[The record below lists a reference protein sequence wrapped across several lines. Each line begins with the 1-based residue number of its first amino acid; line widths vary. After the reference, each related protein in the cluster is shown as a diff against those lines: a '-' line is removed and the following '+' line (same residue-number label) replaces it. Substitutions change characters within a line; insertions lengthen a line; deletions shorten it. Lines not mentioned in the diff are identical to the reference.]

1 MTNEKNEI
9 INGTVENLIYYNGYT
24 VLNVLLK
31 DGTNLSVVGFLPGI
45 SEGEQVELT
54 GTYTVHPKYG
64 EQFSAVSYV
73 RLLPQKLSEII
84 KFLSSGIIKGV
95 GPATAKKIADRFGEE
110 SLEIIADYPAR
121 LAEISGISEKKAL
134 EIGKSY
140 VEQLGVRDVVMF
152 FQRYGI
158 SSKFAMKI
166 YRKYGV
172 TTVEQIK
179 LNPYLLAEQVRGIG
193 FSKVDG
199 IALSL
204 GFSHNDKRRICAGV
218 IYCLYSA
225 ALNGHSYLPKDTLVE
240 DVVKLLDVDEGET
253 ENAVTSLVFA
263 EKIYIEKHALF
274 DAVYLPVYKN
284 AEDYTAKRLKAY
296 KNHDYTNN
304 KKKVDKILALIEKQ
318 QNIVFADL
326 QKEAVYA
333 VMDNG
338 VTVITGGPGTGKT
351 TIINAIIKVME
362 ETGKTVFLAAPTGR
376 AAKRMTEMCGVEAK
390 TIHRMLEVEFK
401 DDDETTFFGKNED
414 NPIDC
419 DVLII
424 DETSMVDILLVSAVL
439 KALKPTARLILV
451 GDSDQLPSVSA
462 GYVLRDII
470 ASGTVK
476 TIALTEIFRQA
487 KESAIVVNA
496 HLINRGQYPELN
508 NADNDFFLVRRDSA
522 FDIVSTIV
530 QLCEKRLPKAYGFDA
545 VSDIQVISPTRKG
558 QAGVVALNEKLQA
571 KLNPKTKSKKEKVF
585 GGVTFREGDKIMQ
598 NKNNYDIEWTKG
610 GLRGNG
616 VFNGD
621 VGYINSIDTED
632 ETLTVI
638 FDDKEY
644 IYNFSQADELEL
656 AYAIT
661 VHKSQGSEF
670 DGVVMPMYPCAPMLQ
685 NRSLLYTAVTRARKL
700 AVLVG
705 REECIKVMVDN
716 KSEQKRYSG
725 LQKKLEEQL

>member
-1 MTNEKNEI
+1 MADETIK
-9 INGTVENLIYYNGYT
+9 GTVENLIYSNSQNGYT
-24 VLNVLLK
+24 VLNVLLQ
-31 DGTNLSVVGFLPGI
+31 DGTELSVVGYLPGI
-45 SEGEQVELT
+45 SEGEQVEIT
-54 GTYTVHPKYG
+54 GNYTVHPKYG
-64 EQFSAVSYV
+64 EQFSALSYV
-73 RLLPQKLSEII
+73 RVLPQKLSEII

-95 GPATAKKIADRFGEE
+95 GPATAKKIADRFGED

-166 YRKYGV
+166 YQKYGL
-172 TTVEQIK
+172 TSVEQIK

-193 FSKVDG
+193 FNKVDG

-225 ALNGHSYLPKDTLVE
+225 ALNGHSFLPKGMLVE
-240 DVVKLLDVDEGET
+240 NVVKLLDVDEGEA

-263 EKIYIEKHALF
+263 EKIYIEKHTMF

-284 AEDYTAKRLKAY
+284 AEDYTAKRLKSY
-296 KNHDYTNN
+296 NNIYTKD
-304 KKKVDKILALIEKQ
+304 KKKVDKILAAIEKQ
-318 QNIVFADL
+318 QNIVLADL
-326 QKEAVYA
+326 QKEAVYT

-362 ETGKTVFLAAPTGR
+362 EMGKTVFLAAPTGR
-376 AAKRMTEMCGVEAK
+376 AAKRMTEMCGVEGK
-390 TIHRMLEVEFK
+390 TIHRLLEVEFK

-424 DETSMVDILLVSAVL
+424 DETSMVDILLMSSVL

-470 ASGTVK
+470 ASGAVK

-496 HLINRGQYPELN
+496 HLINGGQYPELN

-522 FDIVSTIV
+522 VDIVSTIV
-530 QLCEKRLPKAYGFDA
+530 DLCKNRLPKAYGFDA

-558 QAGVVALNEKLQA
+558 QAGVAALNEKLQA
-571 KLNPKTKSKKEKVF
+571 ALNPKSKTKKEKTF
-585 GGVTFREGDKIMQ
+585 GGVTFREGDKVMQ

-610 GLRGNG
+610 ELKGNG

-621 VGYINSIDTED
+621 VGYIQCIDLYE
-632 ETLTVI
+632 EVLTVV

-644 IYNFSQADELEL
+644 MYNFSQSDELEL

-685 NRSLLYTAVTRARKL
+685 NRNLLYTAVTRAKKL

-705 REECIKVMVDN
+705 REECIKTMVDN

-725 LQKKLEEQL
+725 LQSKLGEQL

>member
-1 MTNEKNEI
+1 MADETIK
-9 INGTVENLIYYNGYT
+9 GTVENLIYSNSQNGYT
-24 VLNVLLK
+24 VLNVLLQ
-31 DGTNLSVVGFLPGI
+31 DGTELSVVGYLPGI
-45 SEGEQVELT
+45 SEGEQVEIT
-54 GTYTVHPKYG
+54 GNYTVHPKYG
-64 EQFSAVSYV
+64 EQFSALSYV
-73 RLLPQKLSEII
+73 RVLPQKLSEII

-166 YRKYGV
+166 YQKYGL
-172 TTVEQIK
+172 TSVEQIK

-193 FSKVDG
+193 FNKVDG

-225 ALNGHSYLPKDTLVE
+225 ALNGHSFLPKGMLVE
-240 DVVKLLDVDEGET
+240 NVVKLLDVDEGEA

-263 EKIYIEKHALF
+263 EKIYIEKHTMF

-284 AEDYTAKRLKAY
+284 AEDYTAKRIKSYNNIY
-296 KNHDYTNN
+296 KKD
-304 KKKVDKILALIEKQ
+304 KKKVDKILGNIEKQ
-318 QNIVFADL
+318 QNIVLADM
-326 QKEAVYA
+326 QKEAVYT

-362 ETGKTVFLAAPTGR
+362 EMGKTVFLAAPTGR
-376 AAKRMTEMCGVEAK
+376 AAKRMTEMCGVEGK
-390 TIHRMLEVEFK
+390 TIHRLLEVEFK

-424 DETSMVDILLVSAVL
+424 DETSMVDILLMSSVL

-470 ASGTVK
+470 ASGAVK

-496 HLINRGQYPELN
+496 HLINGGKYPELN

-522 FDIVSTIV
+522 VDIVSTIV
-530 QLCEKRLPKAYGFDA
+530 DLCKNRLPKAYGFDA

-558 QAGVVALNEKLQA
+558 QAGVAALNEKLQA
-571 KLNPKTKSKKEKVF
+571 ALNPKSKTKKEKTF
-585 GGVTFREGDKIMQ
+585 GGVTFREGDKVMQ

-610 GLRGNG
+610 ELRGNG

-621 VGYINSIDTED
+621 IGYIECVDLYEEI
-632 ETLTVI
+632 LTVV
-638 FDDKEY
+638 FDDKQY
-644 IYNFSQADELEL
+644 VYNFSQADELEL

-670 DGVVMPMYPCAPMLQ
+670 DAVVMPMYPCAPMLQ
-685 NRSLLYTAVTRARKL
+685 NRNLLYTAVTRAKKL

-705 REECIKVMVDN
+705 REECIKTMVDN

-725 LQKKLEEQL
+725 LQKKLEE

>member
-1 MTNEKNEI
+1 MADEVIK
-9 INGTVENLIYYNGYT
+9 GTVENLIYSNSQNGYT
-24 VLNVLLK
+24 VLNVLLQ
-31 DGTNLSVVGFLPGI
+31 DGTELSVVGYLPGI
-45 SEGEQVELT
+45 SEGEQVEIT
-54 GTYTVHPKYG
+54 GNYTVHPKYG
-64 EQFSAVSYV
+64 EQFSALSYV

-95 GPATAKKIADRFGEE
+95 GPATAKKIADRFGED

-166 YRKYGV
+166 YQKYGL
-172 TTVEQIK
+172 TSVEQIK

-193 FSKVDG
+193 FNKVDG

-225 ALNGHSYLPKDTLVE
+225 ALNGHSFLPKGMLVE
-240 DVVKLLDVDEGET
+240 NVVKLLDVDEGEA

-263 EKIYIEKHALF
+263 EKIHIEKHTLF

-284 AEDYTAKRLKAY
+284 AEDYTAKRLKSY
-296 KNHDYTNN
+296 NDIYTKD
-304 KKKVDKILALIEKQ
+304 KKKVDKILASIEKQ
-318 QNIVFADL
+318 QNIVLADL

-362 ETGKTVFLAAPTGR
+362 EMGKTVFLAAPTGR
-376 AAKRMTEMCGVEAK
+376 AAKRMTEMCGVEGK
-390 TIHRMLEVEFK
+390 TIHRLLEVEFK

-424 DETSMVDILLVSAVL
+424 DETSMVDILLMSSVL

-470 ASGTVK
+470 SSGAVK

-496 HLINRGQYPELN
+496 HLINKGQYPELN

-522 FDIVSTIV
+522 VDIVSTIV
-530 QLCEKRLPKAYGFDA
+530 QLCEKRLPKAYGFDS
-545 VSDIQVISPTRKG
+545 VNDIQVISPTRKG

-571 KLNPKTKSKKEKVF
+571 ALNPKSKTKKEKAF
-585 GGVTFREGDKIMQ
+585 GGVTFREGDKVMQ

-610 GLRGNG
+610 ELKGNG

-621 VGYINSIDTED
+621 VGYIECIDLYE
-632 ETLTVI
+632 EILTVI
-638 FDDKEY
+638 FDDKQY
-644 IYNFSQADELEL
+644 MYNFSQADELEL

-685 NRSLLYTAVTRARKL
+685 NRNLLYTAVTRAKKL

-705 REECIKVMVDN
+705 REECIKTMVDN

-725 LQKKLEEQL
+725 LQKKLEE

>member
-1 MTNEKNEI
+1 MADETIK
-9 INGTVENLIYYNGYT
+9 GTVENLIYSNSQNGYT
-24 VLNVLLK
+24 VLNVLLQ
-31 DGTNLSVVGFLPGI
+31 DGTELSVVGYLPGI
-45 SEGEQVELT
+45 SEGEQVEIT
-54 GTYTVHPKYG
+54 GNYTVHPKYG
-64 EQFSAVSYV
+64 EQFSALSYV

-166 YRKYGV
+166 YQKYGL
-172 TTVEQIK
+172 TSVEQIK
-179 LNPYLLAEQVRGIG
+179 LNPYLLAEQVCGIG
-193 FSKVDG
+193 FNKVDG

-225 ALNGHSYLPKDTLVE
+225 ALNGHSFLPKGMLVE
-240 DVVKLLDVDEGET
+240 NVVKLLDVDEGEA

-263 EKIYIEKHALF
+263 EKIYIEKHTMF

-284 AEDYTAKRLKAY
+284 AEDYTAKRLKSYNNIY
-296 KNHDYTNN
+296 KKD
-304 KKKVDKILALIEKQ
+304 KKKVDKILGDIEKQ
-318 QNIVFADL
+318 QNIVLADL
-326 QKEAVYA
+326 QKEAVYT

-362 ETGKTVFLAAPTGR
+362 EMGKTVFLAAPTGR
-376 AAKRMTEMCGVEAK
+376 AAKRMTEMCGVEGK
-390 TIHRMLEVEFK
+390 TIHRLLEVEFK

-424 DETSMVDILLVSAVL
+424 DETSMVDILLMSSVL

-470 ASGTVK
+470 SSGAVK

-496 HLINRGQYPELN
+496 HLINGGQYPELN

-522 FDIVSTIV
+522 ADIVSTIV
-530 QLCEKRLPKAYGFDA
+530 QLSEKRLPNAYGFDS
-545 VSDIQVISPTRKG
+545 VNQIQVISPTRKG

-571 KLNPKTKSKKEKVF
+571 ALNPKSKTKKEKTF
-585 GGVTFREGDKIMQ
+585 GGVTFREGDKVMQ

-610 GLRGNG
+610 ELRGNG

-621 VGYINSIDTED
+621 IGYIECVDLYEEI
-632 ETLTVI
+632 LTVV
-638 FDDKEY
+638 FDDKQY
-644 IYNFSQADELEL
+644 VYNFSQADELEL

-670 DGVVMPMYPCAPMLQ
+670 DAVVMPMYPCAPMLQ
-685 NRSLLYTAVTRARKL
+685 NRNLLYTAVTRAKKL

-705 REECIKVMVDN
+705 REECIKTMVDN

-725 LQKKLEEQL
+725 LQKKLEE

>member
-1 MTNEKNEI
+1 MADEVIK
-9 INGTVENLIYYNGYT
+9 GTVENLIYSNSQNGYT
-24 VLNVLLK
+24 VLNVLLQ
-31 DGTNLSVVGFLPGI
+31 DGTELSVVGYLPGI
-45 SEGEQVELT
+45 SEGEQVEIT
-54 GTYTVHPKYG
+54 GNYTVHPKYG
-64 EQFSAVSYV
+64 EQFSALSYV

-166 YRKYGV
+166 YQKYGL
-172 TTVEQIK
+172 TSVEQIK

-193 FSKVDG
+193 FNKVDG

-225 ALNGHSYLPKDTLVE
+225 ALNGHSFLPKGMLVE
-240 DVVKLLDVDEGET
+240 NVVKLLDVDEGEA

-263 EKIYIEKHALF
+263 EKIYIEKHTMF

-284 AEDYTAKRLKAY
+284 AEDYTAKRLKSYNNIY
-296 KNHDYTNN
+296 KKD
-304 KKKVDKILALIEKQ
+304 KKKVDKILGDIEKQ
-318 QNIVFADL
+318 QNIVLADM
-326 QKEAVYA
+326 QKEAVYT

-362 ETGKTVFLAAPTGR
+362 EMGKTVFLAAPTGR
-376 AAKRMTEMCGVEAK
+376 AAKRMTEMCGVEGK
-390 TIHRMLEVEFK
+390 TIHRLLEVEFK

-424 DETSMVDILLVSAVL
+424 DETSMVDILLMSSVL

-470 ASGTVK
+470 SSGAVK

-496 HLINRGQYPELN
+496 HLINGGKYPELN

-522 FDIVSTIV
+522 ADIVSTIV
-530 QLCEKRLPKAYGFDA
+530 QLSEKRLPNAYGFDS
-545 VSDIQVISPTRKG
+545 VNQIQVISPTRKG

-571 KLNPKTKSKKEKVF
+571 ALNPKSKTKKEKTF
-585 GGVTFREGDKIMQ
+585 GGVTFREGDKVMQ
-598 NKNNYDIEWTKG
+598 NKNNYDIEWNKG
-610 GLRGNG
+610 ELRGNG

-621 VGYINSIDTED
+621 IGYIECVDLYEEI
-632 ETLTVI
+632 LTVV
-638 FDDKEY
+638 FDDKQY
-644 IYNFSQADELEL
+644 VYNFSQADELEL

-670 DGVVMPMYPCAPMLQ
+670 DAVVMPMYPCAPMLQ
-685 NRSLLYTAVTRARKL
+685 NRNLLYTAVTRAKKL

-705 REECIKVMVDN
+705 REECIKTMVDN

-725 LQKKLEEQL
+725 LQKKLEE

>member
-1 MTNEKNEI
+1 TIK
-9 INGTVENLIYYNGYT
+9 GTVENLIYSNSQNGYT
-24 VLNVLLK
+24 VLNVLLQ
-31 DGTNLSVVGFLPGI
+31 DGTELSVVGYLPGI
-45 SEGEQVELT
+45 SEGEQVEIT
-54 GTYTVHPKYG
+54 GNYTVHPKYG
-64 EQFSAVSYV
+64 EQFSALSYV
-73 RLLPQKLSEII
+73 RVLPQKLSEII

-166 YRKYGV
+166 YQKYGL
-172 TTVEQIK
+172 TSVEQIK

-193 FSKVDG
+193 FNKVDG

-225 ALNGHSYLPKDTLVE
+225 ALNGHSFLPKGMLVE
-240 DVVKLLDVDEGET
+240 NVVKLLDVDEGEA

-263 EKIYIEKHALF
+263 EKIYIEKHTMF

-284 AEDYTAKRLKAY
+284 AEDYTAKRIKSYNNIY
-296 KNHDYTNN
+296 KKD
-304 KKKVDKILALIEKQ
+304 KKKVDKILGNIEKQ
-318 QNIVFADL
+318 QNIVLADM
-326 QKEAVYA
+326 QKEAVYT

-362 ETGKTVFLAAPTGR
+362 EMGKTVFLAAPTGR
-376 AAKRMTEMCGVEAK
+376 AAKRMTEMCGVEGK
-390 TIHRMLEVEFK
+390 TIHRLLEVEFK

-424 DETSMVDILLVSAVL
+424 DETSMVDILLMSSVL

-470 ASGTVK
+470 ASGAVK

-496 HLINRGQYPELN
+496 HLINGGKYPELN

-522 FDIVSTIV
+522 ADIVSTIV
-530 QLCEKRLPKAYGFDA
+530 QLSEKRLPNAYGFDS
-545 VSDIQVISPTRKG
+545 VNQIQVISPTRKG

-571 KLNPKTKSKKEKVF
+571 ALNPKSKTKKEKTF
-585 GGVTFREGDKIMQ
+585 GGVTFREGDKVMQ

-610 GLRGNG
+610 ELRGNG

-621 VGYINSIDTED
+621 IGYIECVDLYEEI
-632 ETLTVI
+632 LTVV
-638 FDDKEY
+638 FDDKQY
-644 IYNFSQADELEL
+644 VYNFSQADELEL

-670 DGVVMPMYPCAPMLQ
+670 DAVVMPMYPCAPMLQ
-685 NRSLLYTAVTRARKL
+685 NRNLLYTAVTRAKKL

-705 REECIKVMVDN
+705 REECIKTMVDN

-725 LQKKLEEQL
+725 LQKKLEE

>member
-1 MTNEKNEI
+1 MADEVIK
-9 INGTVENLIYYNGYT
+9 GTVENLIYSNSQNGYT
-24 VLNVLLK
+24 VLNVLLQ
-31 DGTNLSVVGFLPGI
+31 DGTELSVVGYLPGI
-45 SEGEQVELT
+45 SEGEQVEIT
-54 GTYTVHPKYG
+54 GNYTVHPKYG
-64 EQFSAVSYV
+64 EQFSAMSYV

-166 YRKYGV
+166 YQKYGL
-172 TTVEQIK
+172 TSVEQIK

-193 FSKVDG
+193 FNKVDG

-225 ALNGHSYLPKDTLVE
+225 ALNGHSFLPKGMLVE
-240 DVVKLLDVDEGET
+240 NVVKLLDVDEGEA

-263 EKIYIEKHALF
+263 EKIHIEKHTLF

-284 AEDYTAKRLKAY
+284 AEDYTAKRLKSY
-296 KNHDYTNN
+296 NDIYTKD
-304 KKKVDKILALIEKQ
+304 KKKVDKILASIEKQ
-318 QNIVFADL
+318 QNIVLADL

-362 ETGKTVFLAAPTGR
+362 EMGKTVFLAAPTGR
-376 AAKRMTEMCGVEAK
+376 AAKRMTEMCGVEGK
-390 TIHRMLEVEFK
+390 TIHRLLEVEFK

-424 DETSMVDILLVSAVL
+424 DETSMVDILLMSSVL

-470 ASGTVK
+470 SSGAVK

-496 HLINRGQYPELN
+496 HLINKGQYPELN

-522 FDIVSTIV
+522 VDIVSTIV
-530 QLCEKRLPKAYGFDA
+530 QLCEKRLPKAYGFDS
-545 VSDIQVISPTRKG
+545 VNDIQVISPTRKG

-571 KLNPKTKSKKEKVF
+571 ALNPKSKTKKEKAF
-585 GGVTFREGDKIMQ
+585 GGVTFREGDKVMQ

-610 GLRGNG
+610 ELKGNG

-621 VGYINSIDTED
+621 VGYIECIDLYE
-632 ETLTVI
+632 EILTVI
-638 FDDKEY
+638 FDDKQY
-644 IYNFSQADELEL
+644 MYNFSQADELEL

-685 NRSLLYTAVTRARKL
+685 NRNLLYTAVTRAKKL

-705 REECIKVMVDN
+705 REECIKTMVDN

-725 LQKKLEEQL
+725 LQKKLEE